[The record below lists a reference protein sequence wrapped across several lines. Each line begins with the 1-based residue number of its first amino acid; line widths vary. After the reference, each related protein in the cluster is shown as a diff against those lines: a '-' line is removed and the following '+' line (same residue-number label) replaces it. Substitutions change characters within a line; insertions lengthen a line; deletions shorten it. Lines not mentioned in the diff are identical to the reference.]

1 MQLLGGKTAHQFL
14 SRHWQKRPLLVRN
27 AIPDFKAVTQAAE
40 LFRLAADDDVESRIV
55 SRQRGKWSIA
65 HGPFRAADFKRMPA
79 VDWTLLVQGL
89 NLHNTAADRLL
100 HEFSFIPYARLDDV
114 MASYA
119 VPGGGVGPHIDSY
132 DVFLLQGM
140 GRRLWRIGPPRNAND
155 TEFVE
160 NIGLRILKH
169 FEPEEEYLVENG
181 DLLYLPP
188 GWAHDGIALDNCI
201 TYSIGFRAPARR
213 ELAAEFL
220 TRYAEG
226 LDLPG
231 LYRDPDL
238 QVQSKPS
245 AIPAAMVTRTAELL
259 STIRFT
265 RRDVSRFLG
274 EYLSEPKPRIVFTRP
289 RTPLAPARFR
299 DRLRAQG
306 ARLDPRTLMLH
317 SARELYINGE
327 QVAIAPPQR
336 AQLLRLADDRT
347 LPPGRHDEALCRML
361 HDWYIAGWLHPGT
374 DA

>member
-1 MQLLGGKTAHQFL
+1 MQLLGGRTAQQFL
-14 SRHWQKRPLLVRN
+14 KRHWQKRPLLVRN

-40 LFRLAADDDVESRIV
+40 LFQLATDDEVESRIV
-55 SRQRGKWSIA
+55 SRSRKKWAIA
-65 HGPFRAADFKRMPA
+65 HGAFRPAELKRRPP

-132 DVFLLQGM
+132 DVFLVQGM
-140 GRRLWRIGPPRNAND
+140 GRRLWRIGRPHN
-155 TEFVE
+155 TELVE

-188 GWAHDGIALDNCI
+188 GWAHEGIALDDCI

-220 TRYAEG
+220 TRYTEG

-238 QVQSKPS
+238 RTQSKPS
-245 AIPAAMVTRTAELL
+245 TIPAAMVTRTAELL

-289 RTPLAPARFR
+289 RAPIATARFR

-317 SARELYINGE
+317 SAGELFINGE
-327 QVAIAPPQR
+327 QVTVGPLQR

-347 LPPGRHDEALCRML
+347 LSPGRHGEALCQLL

-374 DA
+374 EA

>member
-1 MQLLGGKTAHQFL
+1 MQMLGERTAQQFL
-14 SRHWQKRPLLVRN
+14 TRHWQKRPLLVRN
-27 AIPDFKAVTQAAE
+27 AIPGFNAITQPAE
-40 LFRLAADDDVESRIV
+40 LFELAADDDVESRIV
-55 SRQRGKWSIA
+55 SRKRKAWSVA
-65 HGPFRAADFKRMPA
+65 HGPFRAADIKRMPP

-89 NLHNTAADRLL
+89 NLHNAAADRLL
-100 HEFSFIPYARLDDV
+100 HEFSFVPYARLDDV

-132 DVFLLQGM
+132 DVFLIQGM
-140 GRRLWRIGPPRNAND
+140 GRRLWRIGRPQN
-155 TEFVE
+155 TELVK

-188 GWAHDGIALDNCI
+188 GWAHDGIALDDCI
-201 TYSIGFRAPARR
+201 TYSVGFRAPARQ

-238 QVQSKPS
+238 RSQAKPS
-245 AIPAAMVTRTAELL
+245 AIPAAMVTRTTELI

-274 EYLSEPKPRIVFTRP
+274 EYLSEPKPRIVFRRP
-289 RTPLAPARFR
+289 RAPLTPARFR

-317 SARELYINGE
+317 SAGELFINGE
-327 QVAIAPPQR
+327 QIEAPARQK
-336 AQLLRLADDRT
+336 ALLLGLADRRS
-347 LPPGRHDEALCRML
+347 LPSGRHDEALCRAL
-361 HDWYIAGWLHPGT
+361 HDWYIAGWLHPGADT
-374 DA
+374 

>member
-1 MQLLGGKTAHQFL
+1 MQLLGGKSAQQFL
-14 SRHWQKRPLLVRN
+14 TRHWQKRPLLVRN

-40 LFRLAADDDVESRIV
+40 LFKLATDDDVESRLV
-55 SRQRGKWSIA
+55 SHKRGKWSIA
-65 HGPFRAADFKRMPA
+65 HGPFRGADLKRMLP

-132 DVFLLQGM
+132 DVFLIQGM
-140 GRRLWRIGPPRNAND
+140 GRRLWRIGRPHN
-155 TEFVE
+155 TELVE

-188 GWAHDGIALDNCI
+188 GWAHDGIALDDCI

-238 QVQSKPS
+238 KVQAKPS
-245 AIPAAMVTRTAELL
+245 AIPAVMVRRTAALL

-274 EYLSEPKPRIVFTRP
+274 EYLSEPKPRIVFARP
-289 RTPLAPARFR
+289 RTALAPARFR
-299 DRLRAQG
+299 DHLHAQG

-317 SARELYINGE
+317 SAGELFINGE
-327 QVAIAPPQR
+327 QVNAPTPQKVL
-336 AQLLRLADDRT
+336 LLRLADDRA
-347 LPPGRHDEALCRML
+347 LPPGRYGEALCRVL

>member
-40 LFRLAADDDVESRIV
+40 LFRLAADDDVESRTV

-155 TEFVE
+155 TEFVK

-169 FEPEEEYLVENG
+169 FKPEEEYLVENG

-317 SARELYINGE
+317 SARELFINGE

-347 LPPGRHDEALCRML
+347 LSPGRHDEALCRVL

>member
-1 MQLLGGKTAHQFL
+1 MRKQLLGGKTAHQFL
-14 SRHWQKRPLLVRN
+14 TRHWQKRPLLVRN

-40 LFRLAADDDVESRIV
+40 LFQLAADDDAESRIV
-55 SRQRGKWSIA
+55 SRQRGKWSVA

-89 NLHNTAADRLL
+89 NLHNATADRLL
-100 HEFSFIPYARLDDV
+100 HDFSFIPYARLDDV

-132 DVFLLQGM
+132 DVFLVQGM
-140 GRRLWRIGPPRNAND
+140 GRRLWRIGRPQNV
-155 TEFVE
+155 ELVE

-188 GWAHDGIALDNCI
+188 GWAHDGIALDDCI

-226 LDLPG
+226 LELPG

-259 STIRFT
+259 SKIRFT

-289 RTPLAPARFR
+289 RAPLAPARFR
-299 DRLRAQG
+299 DRLRAHG

-317 SARELYINGE
+317 SAGELFINGE
-327 QVAIAPPQR
+327 SVSTTAQPQL
-336 AQLLRLADDRT
+336 AQLLRLADERR
-347 LPPGRHDEALCRML
+347 LAPGRYGEALCRVL